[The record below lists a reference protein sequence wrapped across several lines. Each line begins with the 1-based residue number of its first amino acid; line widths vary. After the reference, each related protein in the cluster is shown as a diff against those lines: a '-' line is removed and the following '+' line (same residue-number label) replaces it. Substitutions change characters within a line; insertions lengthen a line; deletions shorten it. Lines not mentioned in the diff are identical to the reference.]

1 MRKVMLLVL
10 LLLGL
15 ASAQA
20 WDFEV
25 GRAYQVATVTMLD
38 EVAAG
43 PGAWYAMARYN
54 IPATS
59 EVLGA
64 QLWLLPEVGVWVPDS
79 EAYYGY
85 ARLQMLIDQTFG
97 TLFADA
103 RARWGDWPGQTTRLE
118 LRFGLRFGLPPAQ
131 GE

>member
-1 MRKVMLLVL
+1 MRKAMLLVL

-25 GRAYQVATVTMLD
+25 GRAYQVAEVTTLD
-38 EVAAG
+38 DVVAS

-64 QLWLLPEVGVWVPDS
+64 QLWMLPEVGVWVPDS
-79 EAYYGY
+79 APYYGY
-85 ARLQMLIDQTFG
+85 ARLQLLIDQIFG
-97 TLFADA
+97 TVFADT
-103 RARWGDWPGQTTRLE
+103 RVKLGDWPTITASYE
-118 LRFGLRFGLPPAQ
+118 LRLGVRFGWPAR
-131 GE
+131 

>member
-1 MRKVMLLVL
+1 MLSL

-25 GRAYQVATVTMLD
+25 GRAYQVAAITTID
-38 EVAAG
+38 EVTAG

-64 QLWLLPEVGVWVPDS
+64 QLWLLPEVGVWVPDES
-79 EAYYGY
+79 PYYGY
-85 ARLQMLIDQTFG
+85 MRLQLLIDQTYG

-103 RARWGDWPGQTTRLE
+103 RARLGPWPAGTTGFEVRL
-118 LRFGLRFGLPPAQ
+118 GLRFGWP
-131 GE
+131 E